1 MNYEYSE
8 RETNQRTASA
18 AYPDYTAEL
27 RVLREN
33 GGVPDVKLVQRILQK
48 HEPNAAYSRKL
59 YERYTGAGVPIYDR
73 KPRFDDGAAL
83 NNRVNHDFFGE
94 IVDFKTGYFAGMPVG
109 YSYAVTQD
117 AKDTT
122 DDAVDFGTVR
132 ADGDPVEAA
141 QKALSDFVLRN
152 NMHDRDME
160 VTKMAAACGYAGR
173 LLYMDENGEIRV
185 MILPAH
191 ETVLLFDVEMTEAEA
206 GLRYYSVVE
215 MDDRTV
221 WRVEFYTQTDV
232 YTYTGNSLAA
242 LAEALEDGGP
252 HLFDGCPLQ
261 GVPNNA
267 EMTGDAEKVLAL
279 IDAYDRAVSDANNEL
294 SAFANAYM
302 LFENV
307 NITDE
312 DILRGQHT
320 GAFRFFNGGTGE
332 GRISFLTKD
341 INDAFIEHHLDRLEA
356 NIYRFS
362 KTPNLN
368 DENFGGNAS
377 GVAMKYKLLGVE
389 SKCGMFQAKM
399 QSAGVYMFRLL
410 AGAWGKK
417 GVAVDPLQCV
427 MEFHRNFPQD
437 ALTEAQAVGALISAG
452 LPERYAYARLSDVDD
467 VEYII
472 QMKEE
477 EAHDVPPVLDV
488 DTVGDDGM
496 DMREER
502 DEDDLNPPDDSL

>member
-1 MNYEYSE
+1 MDAKNYVASE
-8 RETNQRTASA
+8 LNRREKTA
-18 AYPDYTAEL
+18 AYPDYTAEM

-33 GGVPDVKLVQRILQK
+33 GGVPSVRLVQRIVQK
-48 HEPNAAYSRKL
+48 HATNAQYSRKL
-59 YERYTGAGVPIYDR
+59 YERYTGTGVPIYDR

-83 NNRVNHDFFGE
+83 NNRVNHDFFSE

-109 YSYAVTQD
+109 YSYAVTPD
-117 AKDTT
+117 AKDATE
-122 DDAVDFGTVR
+122 DAVEFGVVVT
-132 ADGDPVEAA
+132 DGDPVEVA
-141 QKALSDFVLRN
+141 QKALSDFVMRN

-160 VTKMAAACGYAGR
+160 ATKQAAVSGYAGR
-173 LLYMDENGEIRV
+173 LLYMDEGGEIRV

-191 ETVLLFDVEMTEAEA
+191 ETVLLFDTEMTEPVA
-206 GLRYYSVVE
+206 GLRYYSVTE
-215 MDDRTV
+215 MDDSEV
-221 WRVEFYTQTDV
+221 WWVEFYTEKDI
-232 YTYTGNSLAA
+232 YTYTGNALTA
-242 LAEALEDGGP
+242 LAEGEVRP
-252 HLFDGCPLQ
+252 HLFDACPLQ

-267 EMTGDAEKVLAL
+267 EVTGDAEKVLAL

-467 VEYII
+467 VEYIM
-472 QMKEE
+472 QMKEA
-477 EAHDVPPVLDV
+477 EAHDTPSALDMDIEGDGDMEDGEG
-488 DTVGDDGM
+488 DTG
-496 DMREER
+496 E
-502 DEDDLNPPDDSL
+502 